1 MNERAA
7 KVVNL
12 LKKQS
17 VKTDTSNEFAA
28 EIGVSG
34 VGFLA
39 GEPEYFSRFM
49 ALTGVDISDIAEISQ
64 SEAFLGAVLQFIL
77 ADDSLL
83 LSFCQAHDQQPEA
96 VNKAYFKL
104 AGPDGSS

>member
-1 MNERAA
+1 MIERAA

-17 VKTDTSNEFAA
+17 VKTDTNSEFAA

-34 VGFLA
+34 IGFLA
-39 GEPEYFSRFM
+39 GEPEYFSRFV
-49 ALTGVDISDIAEISQ
+49 ALTGVDVSDIADISQ
-64 SEAFLGAVLQFIL
+64 SEGFLAAVLQFIL
-77 ADDSLL
+77 EDDSLL
-83 LSFCQAHDQQPEA
+83 LSFCQAHDHESET
-96 VNKAYFKL
+96 VNKAYYKL